1 MRVVTRPKEVSRNPL
16 RAPQFTTASATQAR
30 WYRLVNRVGRVL
42 PRGRVPSAEATF
54 AAAGRRLRTRVEP
67 CPETVAALAALVRA
81 LHDEA
86 ELSFAGRIAARAD
99 CLRMARQHLAIEQA
113 LRDEPAVRDVTL
125 PAPIFL
131 VGWMR
136 TGTTFVHR
144 LLAQDP
150 ETRTMPY
157 WESMYPVP
165 PRGRDDRPER
175 LTRVLA
181 QLEGISPSYQ
191 AIHPMSAH
199 DPEECVALFTNVF
212 RTLQYE
218 VQYRVP
224 GYVAWLLAEDPR
236 IAYGQ
241 YRRQLQLVQYHR
253 PHGTRFALKDPTHSV
268 FLDTILALF
277 PDARLVFTH
286 RDPVAT
292 LSSLASLYAYTR
304 AIFSDDVA
312 PRTLGPAL
320 LAGHLPASL
329 ERALAI
335 ADRLPP
341 GRVAHVRHAD
351 VRRDPVD
358 TMARAYADLGLTLG
372 EPARERMQAMV
383 AAESRAP
390 RSVHVHDPSAFGLV
404 PDAVRER
411 FAAYRARFDLDRDAR
426 AA

>member
-1 MRVVTRPKEVSRNPL
+1 M
-16 RAPQFTTASATQAR
+16 
-30 WYRLVNRVGRVL
+30 L
-42 PRGRVPSAEATF
+42 PRGRAPSAEASF
-54 AAAGRRLRTRVEP
+54 DAAARRHGTRVEP
-67 CPETVAALAALVRA
+67 RPETVAALAALGRA
-81 LHDEA
+81 LHEEA
-86 ELSFAGRIAARAD
+86 ALSFAGRIAARAD
-99 CLRMARQHLAIEQA
+99 CLRMAGQHLAIEQA
-113 LRDEPAVRDVTL
+113 LRDEPAIRDVAL

-144 LLAQDP
+144 LLACDP
-150 ETRTMPY
+150 DTRTMPY

-165 PRGRDDRPER
+165 PRGPDDRARR

-191 AIHPMSAH
+191 AIHPMTAH

-241 YRRQLQLVQYHR
+241 YRLQLQLVQYHR

-268 FLDTILALF
+268 FLDTILELF
-277 PDARLVFTH
+277 PDARFVFTH
-286 RDPVAT
+286 RDPVTT

-304 AIFSDDVA
+304 AIFSDDVD
-312 PRTLGPAL
+312 PRALGPAL

-335 ADRLPP
+335 ADALPP

-351 VRRDPVD
+351 VRRDPVG
-358 TMARAYADLGLTLG
+358 TMARAYRDLGLTLG
-372 EPARERMQAMV
+372 DAARERMHAMV
-383 AAESRAP
+383 AAEERGP
-390 RSVHVHDPSAFGLV
+390 RSVHVHEPTAFGLV

-411 FAAYRARFDLDRDAR
+411 FAPYRARFDLESERGPIGT
-426 AA
+426 

>member
-1 MRVVTRPKEVSRNPL
+1 M
-16 RAPQFTTASATQAR
+16 
-30 WYRLVNRVGRVL
+30 L
-42 PRGRVPSAEATF
+42 PRGSAPSAEALF
-54 AAAGRRLRTRVEP
+54 AAAARRQGTRVEP
-67 CPETVAALAALVRA
+67 RRETVAALAALARA
-81 LHDEA
+81 LHEDA
-86 ELSFAGRIAARAD
+86 ALSFAGRMAAHSD

-113 LRDEPAVRDVTL
+113 LLDEPAIRDVAL

-144 LLAQDP
+144 LLARDP

-157 WESMYPVP
+157 WESMYPVL
-165 PRGRDDRPER
+165 PRGRDDRAER
-175 LTRVLA
+175 LARVLG

-224 GYVAWLLAEDPR
+224 GYVEWLLSEDPR
-236 IAYGQ
+236 VAYGQ
-241 YRRQLQLVQYHR
+241 YRLQLQLVQHHR
-253 PHGTRFALKDPTHSV
+253 PHGARFALKDPTHSV

-277 PDARLVFTH
+277 PDARFVFTH
-286 RDPVAT
+286 RDPVTT

-304 AIFSDDVA
+304 AIFSDDVE

-320 LAGHLPASL
+320 LAGHLPTSL

-335 ADRLPP
+335 ADGLPP

-351 VRRDPVD
+351 VRRDPVG
-358 TMARAYADLGLTLG
+358 TMARAYADLELTLG
-372 EPARERMQAMV
+372 DAARERMHAMV
-383 AAESRAP
+383 AEEERAP
-390 RSVHVHDPSAFGLV
+390 RSVHVHEPSAFGLV
-404 PDAVRER
+404 PDAIRER
-411 FAAYRARFDLDRDAR
+411 FAAYRARFDLGAP
-426 AA
+426 